1 MFRTIIQRVRRWQ
14 KFEDDIM
21 KLQALDDV
29 LLADMG
35 IEREAIPAFVRGKIR
50 RG

>member
-1 MFRTIIQRVRRWQ
+1 MFRTIMQRVRRWQ

-21 KLQALDDV
+21 KLQGLDDT

-35 IEREAIPAFVRGKIR
+35 IDRREIPALVRGKLR